1 VSKEEGKIA
10 EGSYPLRTWEKLIRL
25 VPGIAGYQGRE
36 RVREADKLLRTALA
50 NQIASYQERVEEV
63 KGALVE
69 RKDLRLLSPLDLLT
83 RRMAQSRDT
92 LTFSSYGYTGVFDLA
107 HIGDAELERIYQF
120 DLSLAERIGKLGVA
134 VEGLSS
140 KSSQE
145 GALPGAIQELDN
157 ALKDFMTTLAER
169 SQAPRG

>member
-1 VSKEEGKIA
+1 MSKEEEKTV
-10 EGSYPLRTWEKLIRL
+10 EGSYPLRTWEKLIRM

-36 RVREADKLLRTALA
+36 RVRDADKLLRKTLA
-50 NQIASYQERVEEV
+50 DQVASYQERVEEV
-63 KGALVE
+63 KRALVE
-69 RKDLRLLSPLDLLT
+69 KKDLRLLSPLDRLT

-92 LTFSSYGYTGVFDLA
+92 LTFSSYGYTGIFDLA

-120 DLSLAERIGKLGVA
+120 DLSLAEKIGKLGVA
-134 VEGLSS
+134 AEALSS
-140 KSSQE
+140 KYSQE
-145 GALPGAIQELDN
+145 EALPGAIQELDN